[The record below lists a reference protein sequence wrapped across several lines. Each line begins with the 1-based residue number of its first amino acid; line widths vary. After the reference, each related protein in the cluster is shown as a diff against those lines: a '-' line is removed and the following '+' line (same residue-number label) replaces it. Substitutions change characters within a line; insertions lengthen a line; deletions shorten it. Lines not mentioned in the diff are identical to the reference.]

1 MTHIE
6 ELCVSIETSI
16 IEAVKQL
23 DKGREKVVFVTEDK
37 KLVGVVT
44 DGDIRRWIL
53 GNGELSENVRK
64 VMNEKPI
71 CVYEYEYTKETIKA
85 LLIKEKIQAVPV
97 LDSKGQIKKVIF
109 WDDVLGEGTHY
120 DEQRAI
126 ECPVV
131 IMAGGK
137 GTRLYPYTKVLPKP
151 LIPIGD
157 LTIIER
163 IINQFRAF
171 KCQDFYLTVNYKKNM
186 IKAYLEDK
194 QRDYR
199 LNYVEEEKFLG
210 TGGSLYLLRDE
221 LDGSFFVSN
230 CDILVEADYADILE
244 YHRRNG
250 YKITMVTSLK
260 NYTIPYGVVEVEEG
274 GTIAKMLEKPEFNF
288 QVNTGLYVLESEVLD
303 HIPENEFFHITD
315 LINMY
320 IEKGE
325 KVGVYPVTENSW
337 MDMGEIKEMENM
349 CKRFEL

>member
-1 MTHIE
+1 MTNIQ
-6 ELCVSIETSI
+6 ELCVSTKTSI
-16 IEAVKQL
+16 IDTIKQL
-23 DKGREKVVFVTEDK
+23 DKGRKKIIFVTENER
-37 KLVGVVT
+37 LVGAVT

-53 GNGELSENVRK
+53 KNGDFLKDVTEI
-64 VMNEKPI
+64 MNKEPI
-71 CVYEYEYTKETIKA
+71 FVYEYKYKQQDIITELKK
-85 LLIKEKIQAVPV
+85 KKIQAIPIVNY
-97 LDSKGQIKKVIF
+97 DHEIKDVVF
-109 WDDVLGEGTHY
+109 WDDIFQENRE
-120 DEQRAI
+120 DEESVI
-126 ECPVV
+126 DCPVV

-151 LIPIGD
+151 LIPIGE
-157 LTIIER
+157 LTIVER

-171 KCQDFYLTVNYKKNM
+171 NCQDFYLTVNYKKNM

-194 QRDYR
+194 QIDYN
-199 LNYVEEEKFLG
+199 LKYVEEEKFLG
-210 TGGSLYLLRDE
+210 TGGSLYLLKDK

-230 CDILVEADYADILE
+230 CDILVEANYADILK
-244 YHRRNG
+244 YHKENG

-274 GTIAKMLEKPEFNF
+274 GRIKRMLEKPEFNF

-303 HIPENEFFHITD
+303 KIPENEFFHITD

-320 IEKGE
+320 IEKNE

-349 CKRFEL
+349 CKKFEI